1 MEYKDILKRVNNQK
15 NSPEINNKLFWYL
28 GLIQAIELFSQK
40 LNFDQVVYT
49 CMDSINEMLLV
60 EKSAIYVR
68 QGDSYVLKRQKGFEF
83 CVNEIVNT
91 QMLIDLPVLHAGLL
105 SKEEGSKYFGGSL
118 IDEMEVQMVV
128 PLIMENELFGFILIG
143 SKIIGEYDDDNV
155 VLAEA
160 LMRLFNNALENYKKY
175 EDIQKINNELDEKVF
190 NLFAINQSSKVLLS
204 ELNICNLYTLAVDV
218 FSELTQ
224 SSITGFILLDKPSN
238 TFVLRSYRNVFDVN
252 QKMEMAARNKQNV
265 KVDPYRIILNADN
278 QDDLEYLKNIFT
290 DWQEMIEKLK
300 AKNFILLIK
309 RQEIIGV
316 VTIGESVTGQGY
328 KDSVFELI
336 ESLATSTYIAISNAE
351 LFEKVNEQ
359 KELINRKLEKLVML
373 NNLMKNINS
382 SKSLDVMVEM
392 VMKTLDVAFR
402 TEKALIA
409 IYDNNK
415 NHFNILDTLGFDTK
429 KRKIAPTK
437 DWKRAF
443 EGDMIYET
451 GIDIAEKYVRKELL
465 EDIGS
470 VSGIVISPISLE
482 TAESIETF
490 GVVIVFKYK
499 EALITDEE
507 NRIIV
512 QTISNH
518 IAPIMSSLSR
528 MEEQARI
535 LLPNYIERFKDDLK
549 EAIDEAERFNL
560 DLEVINVVL
569 KERFT
574 FEENAYLDDIIKTYK
589 KVYPVSNSN
598 IFIITYIKNDN
609 IENELK
615 EKIGSNIE
623 IEKHRLNHDFKSFE
637 EFIKLY

>member
-1 MEYKDILKRVNNQK
+1 VEYKDILKRVNNQK

-49 CMDSINEMLLV
+49 CMDSINELLLV
-60 EKSAIYVR
+60 EKSAIYVK
-68 QGDSYVLKRQKGFEF
+68 QEDTYVLKRQKGFES
-83 CVNEIVNT
+83 CVNEISNS
-91 QMLIDLPVLHAGLL
+91 QILRDLPVLNAGLL
-105 SKEEGSKYFGGSL
+105 NKDKGSRYFGGSL

-143 SKIIGEYDDDNV
+143 NKIIGEYDEDNF

-175 EDIQKINNELDEKVF
+175 EDIQKINRELDEKVF

-204 ELNICNLYTLAVDV
+204 ELNISNLYTLAVDV

-224 SSITGFILLDKPSN
+224 SSVTGFILLDKPSN
-238 TFVLRSYRNVFDVN
+238 SFVLRSYRNIFDVN
-252 QKMEMAARNKQNV
+252 QKMEMVVRNKQNV
-265 KVDPYRIILNADN
+265 QVDPYRIILSADN
-278 QDDLEYLKNIFT
+278 KNDVEYLKNISA

-300 AKNFILLIK
+300 TKYFILLIK
-309 RQEIIGV
+309 RQEIIGI
-316 VTIGESVTGQGY
+316 VTIGESITGQGY

-351 LFEKVNEQ
+351 LFKKVNEQ
-359 KELINRKLEKLVML
+359 KELINRKLEKLIML
-373 NNLMKNINS
+373 NSLMKNINS
-382 SKSLDVMVEM
+382 SKSLNVMVQM
-392 VMKTLDVAFR
+392 VLKTLDVAFR
-402 TEKALIA
+402 VEKALIA
-409 IYDNNK
+409 VYDDKK
-415 NHFNILDTLGFDTK
+415 NQFNILDTLGFDTK
-429 KRKIAPTK
+429 KRKIVPTK

-451 GIDIAEKYVRKELL
+451 GIDIAGKYVKKELA
-465 EDIGS
+465 EDMGS
-470 VSGIVISPISLE
+470 ISGIVISPISLE

-507 NRIIV
+507 NRVIV

-518 IAPIMSSLSR
+518 IATIMSSFSK
-528 MEEQARI
+528 MEEQARTLI
-535 LLPNYIERFKDDLK
+535 PNYIECFKDDLK
-549 EAIDEAERFNL
+549 EAIDESERFNL
-560 DLEVINVVL
+560 DIEVINVQL
-569 KERFT
+569 KDRFT
-574 FEENAYLDDIIKTYK
+574 FKENAYLDDIIKTYK

-615 EKIGSNIE
+615 EKIGSDIE
-623 IEKHRLNHDFKSFE
+623 IEKHRLNRDFKSFE